1 MICAQHDYDSFHQ
14 TRLREIGKADSDLPA
29 TSETPE
35 ETPEEKTAREHSE
48 TQVTLKAVNYSG

>member
-1 MICAQHDYDSFHQ
+1 MTPSIKHAFEKLVKQIA
-14 TRLREIGKADSDLPA
+14 TLPA